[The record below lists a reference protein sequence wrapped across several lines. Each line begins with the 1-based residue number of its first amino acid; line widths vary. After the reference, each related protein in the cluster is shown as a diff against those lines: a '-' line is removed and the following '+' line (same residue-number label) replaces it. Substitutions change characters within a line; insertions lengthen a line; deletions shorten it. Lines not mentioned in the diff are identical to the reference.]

1 MITQI
6 TYPTTEEEWFAKGNA
21 TSPDGIDVYF
31 EVPGV
36 FVDGVLDQSAT
47 ELRVQEHVDMI
58 LKRLKNEGN
67 T

>member
-21 TSPDGIDVYF
+21 TDPNGIDVYF

-36 FVDGVLDQSAT
+36 FADGVLDQSAT
-47 ELRVQEHVDMI
+47 ELRVQEHLETVF
-58 LKRLKNEGN
+58 KNLNRPE
-67 T
+67 